1 MTTREGRDEPINVEG
16 MKFLEVEEIV
26 VNEYHELPDGKG
38 DPTQVH
44 LWLRLVNF
52 PHPLIVRFRSRRPV
66 DELIVALM
74 THSKA
79 VWPG

>member
-1 MTTREGRDEPINVEG
+1 MTNREGWGEPINMEGVE
-16 MKFLEVEEIV
+16 FLEVEEIS

-44 LWLRLVNF
+44 LWLRLANF
-52 PHPLIVRFRSRRPV
+52 PHPLIIRFHSRRPV
-66 DELIVALM
+66 DELIVALI

-79 VWPG
+79 VWPE